1 MGWKSRRIVR
11 GPGERER
18 EKKKTTSSKGVE
30 GKIIT
35 ICKKMGGELK
45 SEEDLSKTLHLH
57 KGFHKCSMHTF
68 IYTCAYKCSN
78 YYQS

>member
-18 EKKKTTSSKGVE
+18 EKKNTSSKGVE

-35 ICKKMGGELK
+35 ICKKNGWRIK
-45 SEEDLSKTLHLH
+45 V
-57 KGFHKCSMHTF
+57 KGRPIKNITF
-68 IYTCAYKCSN
+68 TQRFS
-78 YYQS
+78 QM